1 MSRWSLIV
9 QVYFFGLAVY
19 VGLMT
24 REKIIKP
31 VGLGSI
37 CLSETIVGHSH
48 LREWTKQ
55 FFVNVGAKTNVIIV
69 RQVGLKSYSFH
80 IFIFVSDSN

>member
-55 FFVNVGAKTNVIIV
+55 FFVNVGARTNVIIV
-69 RQVGLKSYSFH
+69 HQSWTKVIFFSYFY
-80 IFIFVSDSN
+80 FCE

>member
-48 LREWTKQ
+48 LREWTK
-55 FFVNVGAKTNVIIV
+55 
-69 RQVGLKSYSFH
+69 
-80 IFIFVSDSN
+80 

>member
-69 RQVGLKSYSFH
+69 HQSWTKVIFFSYFY
-80 IFIFVSDSN
+80 FCE

>member
-55 FFVNVGAKTNVIIV
+55 FFVTVGAKTNVIIV
-69 RQVGLKSYSFH
+69 HQSWTKVIFFSYFY
-80 IFIFVSDSN
+80 FCE

>member
-48 LREWTKQ
+48 LREWTITIFRNCGSKDQ
-55 FFVNVGAKTNVIIV
+55 RDNRSSK
-69 RQVGLKSYSFH
+69 LDKSH
-80 IFIFVSDSN
+80 ILFIFLFL

>member
-31 VGLGSI
+31 VGLVSI

-55 FFVNVGAKTNVIIV
+55 FFVTVGAKTNVIIV
-69 RQVGLKSYSFH
+69 HQSWTKVIFFSYFY
-80 IFIFVSDSN
+80 FCE

>member
-69 RQVGLKSYSFH
+69 RQSWTKVIFFSYFY
-80 IFIFVSDSN
+80 FCE